1 MIVFEENIFFIFREP
16 GSIAVYSGV
25 GYSGRGR
32 CHPYASGIR
41 HPPGS
46 QVKIL
51 NFKAKA

>member
-1 MIVFEENIFFIFREP
+1 MVFEENIFFFRES
-16 GSIAVYSGV
+16 GSIAVYSGF

-51 NFKAKA
+51 NLKG